1 VGNGRKR
8 LALAEAETLACLLV
22 FEPDVVDSETAA
34 PRARHEEGTPL
45 ASQKDS
51 PKFDW
56 VHGPLWAPDHI
67 QQHALSLDGKSERVP
82 ADAAG

>member
-8 LALAEAETLACLLV
+8 LALVKAETLACLLV
-22 FEPDVVDSETAA
+22 LSQTPSTRKR
-34 PRARHEEGTPL
+34 PHHEHAVRKDTPL

-56 VHGPLWAPDHI
+56 CTGRCAHPIISTGHAP
-67 QQHALSLDGKSERVP
+67 SLDGKSERVTF
-82 ADAAG
+82 